1 MKVKAETFWKF
12 VLACLR
18 TKNKELIDKVVK
30 QNKR

>member
-12 VLACLR
+12 IVACLR

-30 QNKR
+30 QNKL